1 MAERQRLDSE
11 GMRRLIAVGQSLLSE
26 LDPEVLLER
35 VLETATEVTGAR
47 YAAVGVLDERRTELE
62 RFVTR
67 GIDAETHRA
76 IGSLPRG
83 RGVLGALIEDPRPL
97 RLADV
102 GGHPLSFGFPTGH
115 PPMTT
120 FLGVPIVIRG
130 EAWGNLYLTEK
141 HDGEFDEADEE
152 AAVVLAQWAAIAI
165 ENARLYRRSEE
176 RRAEL
181 EKALRGLEAAR
192 DITIAIGQESRLDR
206 VLELIVKRGR
216 ALVEARSL
224 VILLCEGDELVVAA
238 HAGHAVDVERV
249 RLPIEESTTGQV
261 MQRRR
266 AERIGDV
273 ASRVGLAPRELGVA
287 DARSA
292 LLVPLVFRDQSLGVL
307 AAFDRGEASDAFGED
322 DEQVLRAF
330 AAGAA
335 TAVATGRIIDELRTR
350 ERAAVAQE
358 EAKSPRRSA

>member
-1 MAERQRLDSE
+1 MPERDRLDSE
-11 GMRRLIAVGQSLLSE
+11 GMRRLIEVGQALLSE

-35 VLETATEVTGAR
+35 VLVTATDVTGAR
-47 YAAVGVLDERRTELE
+47 YAAVGILDEGRTELE

-67 GIDAETHRA
+67 GIDDETHRA

-83 RGVLGALIEDPRPL
+83 RGVLGVLIEEPRPL
-97 RLADV
+97 RLAEV
-102 GGHPLSFGFPTGH
+102 GHHPRSFGFPTGH

-120 FLGVPIVIRG
+120 FLGVPILIRG
-130 EAWGNLYLTEK
+130 EAWGDLYLADK
-141 HDGEFDEADEE
+141 HDGEFDDADEE
-152 AAVVLAQWAAIAI
+152 AAEVLAQWAAIAI
-165 ENARLYRRSEE
+165 ENARLFQRSEE
-176 RRAEL
+176 RRVEL

-216 ALVEARSL
+216 ALIEARSL
-224 VILLCEGDELVVAA
+224 VILLREDDELVVAA
-238 HAGHAVDVERV
+238 HAGHAVDADGA
-249 RLPIEESTTGQV
+249 RLPIEESTTGQI

-273 ASRVGLAPRELGVA
+273 TTRVGLAPRELGVA

-292 LLVPLVFRDQSLGVL
+292 LLVPLVFRNESLGVL
-307 AAFDRGEASDAFGED
+307 AAFDRGEAGDAFGED

-335 TAVATGRIIDELRTR
+335 TAVATGRILDELHAG
-350 ERAAVAQE
+350 ERGAAAQL
-358 EAKSPRRSA
+358 AKSPRRSA

>member
-1 MAERQRLDSE
+1 MPERDRLDTE
-11 GMRRLIAVGQSLLSE
+11 RMRRLIEVGEALLSE
-26 LDPEVLLER
+26 LDPEALLQR
-35 VLETATEVTGAR
+35 VLETATDVTGAR
-47 YAAVGVLDERRTELE
+47 YAAVGVLDQGRAELE
-62 RFVTR
+62 RFITR

-83 RGVLGALIEDPRPL
+83 RGVLGVLIEEPRPL
-97 RLADV
+97 RLAAV
-102 GGHPLSFGFPTGH
+102 GRHPRSFGFPTGH

-120 FLGVPIVIRG
+120 FLGVPILIRG
-130 EAWGNLYLTEK
+130 EAWGNLYLADK

-165 ENARLYRRSEE
+165 ENARLYQRSEQ

-192 DITIAIGQESRLDR
+192 DITIAIGQEPRLEQ

-216 ALVEARSL
+216 ALVDARSV
-224 VILLCEGDELVVAA
+224 VILLREGEELAVAA
-238 HAGHAVDVERV
+238 HAGHAANADGV

-307 AAFDRGEASDAFGED
+307 AAFDRGEAGHAFTED

-335 TAVATGRIIDELRTR
+335 TAVATARILNELRPD
-350 ERAAVAQE
+350 APAVPAQM
-358 EAKSPRRSA
+358 AKSPRRSA